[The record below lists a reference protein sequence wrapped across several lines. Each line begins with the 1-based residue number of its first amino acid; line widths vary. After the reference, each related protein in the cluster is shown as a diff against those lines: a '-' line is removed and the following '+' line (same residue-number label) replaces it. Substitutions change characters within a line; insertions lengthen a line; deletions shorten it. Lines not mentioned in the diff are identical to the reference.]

1 MKMIL
6 DYLRAKIRRKVM
18 GKILKMILEAVPPVS
33 KKYAAAI
40 ACGLI
45 VLFKQE
51 LSLEES
57 QITDLVLICA
67 TYIGGQAAVD
77 VALVAKGKKS

>member
-1 MKMIL
+1 
-6 DYLRAKIRRKVM
+6 M
-18 GKILKMILEAVPPVS
+18 GKILRMVLEVIPPVS

-51 LSLEES
+51 LMLEEA
-57 QITDLVLICA
+57 QISDLVLICA
-67 TYIGGQAAVD
+67 SYIGGQAAVD
-77 VALVAKGKKS
+77 VALVAKGKK